1 MNNIVQDK
9 MLREIMVVPNN
20 ALFKDIKRET
30 KFYRNEEVNF
40 EEIILEKYEF
50 MVRGKAE
57 ENTSY
62 KQPIP
67 YAVLLDSDDNIFV
80 YKRWWAGSN
89 AWEARL
95 HQKIAIWLGGHIERE
110 DEDSENLLLDACLR
124 EVEEEVNIEKK
135 FISEMTA
142 LWYINDETSE
152 VSQVH
157 IWICYILKTSS
168 INYELL
174 DWEINNWEFV
184 SFERLIEMHESS
196 EYDLENWSAIVID
209 FLKDYLVK

>member
-1 MNNIVQDK
+1 
-9 MLREIMVVPNN
+9 
-20 ALFKDIKRET
+20 
-30 KFYRNEEVNF
+30 
-40 EEIILEKYEF
+40 
-50 MVRGKAE
+50 
-57 ENTSY
+57 
-62 KQPIP
+62 
-67 YAVLLDSDDNIFV
+67 
-80 YKRWWAGSN
+80 
-89 AWEARL
+89 
-95 HQKIAIWLGGHIERE
+95 
-110 DEDSENLLLDACLR
+110 LR